1 MTTRLSRTISRRRL
15 IKTGAGTAIFI
26 AAPYLSRAAD
36 RPQITHG
43 VQSGDVTADGG
54 VVWARTDRPARMMV
68 EASTTDSFKTLQK
81 SLFIDV
87 LPESDFTAK
96 ALLDELPAGQDIF
109 YRIKFADL

>member
-36 RPQITHG
+36 RPAITHG
-43 VQSGDVTADGG
+43 VQSGDISADGG
-54 VVWARTDRPARMMV
+54 VVWARADRPSQMLVDIA
-68 EASTTDSFKTLQK
+68 TTESFKDAR
-81 SLFIDV
+81 SLPPINA

-96 ALLDELPAGQDIF
+96 RLVEDLPGGQDIF
-109 YRIKFADL
+109 YRIRFRD